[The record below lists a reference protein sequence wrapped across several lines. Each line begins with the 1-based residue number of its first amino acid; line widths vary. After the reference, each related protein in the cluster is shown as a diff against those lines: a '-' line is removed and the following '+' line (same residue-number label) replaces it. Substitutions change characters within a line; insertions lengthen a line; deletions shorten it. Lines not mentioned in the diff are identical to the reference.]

1 MSSQQLWESRDTHI
15 QASAFDIGRISYLTK
30 YTSYPEKNKKLWES
44 RDTHIHDENEL
55 RGVLRARSVCSDHV
69 RMREPV
75 FQRDRYRLLCT
86 WI

>member
-1 MSSQQLWESRDTHI
+1 MSVELGREREGSVAYGRVWERCLDRAGCVPETVMSSQQ
-15 QASAFDIGRISYLTK
+15 
-30 YTSYPEKNKKLWES
+30 LWES